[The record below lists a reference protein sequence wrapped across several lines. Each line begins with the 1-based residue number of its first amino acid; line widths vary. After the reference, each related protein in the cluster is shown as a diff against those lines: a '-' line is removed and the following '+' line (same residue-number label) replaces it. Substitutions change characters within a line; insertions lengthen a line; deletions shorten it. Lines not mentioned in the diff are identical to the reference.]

1 MNNKIIDTERK
12 TPGEIMKMLCI
23 NFSIA
28 FTLFMLFSMFIGM
41 IYADEEAR
49 AGIMYCWTIAGAML
63 LAVVLQLV
71 FFTPLLIRRL
81 NYGARIALFGVCFY
95 AVLTPLAIAFGWFPT
110 ELPGAWLIWNVTY
123 VVILALSSLLF
134 TGLYR
139 RETKLLNKQLE
150 RYKSETTKRRK

>member
-1 MNNKIIDTERK
+1 
-12 TPGEIMKMLCI
+12 MKKREQASCAVGPL
-23 NFSIA
+23 
-28 FTLFMLFSMFIGM
+28 
-41 IYADEEAR
+41 R
-49 AGIMYCWTIAGAML
+49 GAML

-150 RYKSETTKRRK
+150 RYKSETAKRRK

>member
-28 FTLFMLFSMFIGM
+28 SMFFGM

-110 ELPGAWLIWNVTY
+110 ELPGAWLIWSVTY

-139 RETKLLNKQLE
+139 RETKLLNKQLAINP
-150 RYKSETTKRRK
+150 RLRSIASS

>member
-12 TPGEIMKMLCI
+12 TPGEIILKMLCI

-28 FTLFMLFSMFIGM
+28 FTLFMLFSMFFGM

-71 FFTPLLIRRL
+71 SLARRSSSAVSITVRASHCSACASMRSLHRSRSPLVGFLL
-81 NYGARIALFGVCFY
+81 NY
-95 AVLTPLAIAFGWFPT
+95 PT
-110 ELPGAWLIWNVTY
+110 RG
-123 VVILALSSLLF
+123 
-134 TGLYR
+134 
-139 RETKLLNKQLE
+139 
-150 RYKSETTKRRK
+150 

>member
-23 NFSIA
+23 NFSIG
-28 FTLFMLFSMFIGM
+28 FTLFMLFAMFFGM
-41 IYADEEAR
+41 IYADEEAK
-49 AGIMYCWTIAGAML
+49 ADIMYCWTIAGAML

-95 AVLTPLAIAFGWFPT
+95 AVLTPLAIVFGWFPA
-110 ELPGAWLIWNVTY
+110 ELPGAWLIWSLTY
-123 VVILALSSLLF
+123 VAILALCSLLF
-134 TGLYR
+134 TGIYR

-150 RYKSETTKRRK
+150 RYKSETAKRRK

>member
-28 FTLFMLFSMFIGM
+28 FTLFMLFSIFFGM

-49 AGIMYCWTIAGAML
+49 AGIMCCWTIAGAML

-81 NYGARIALFGVCFY
+81 NYGARIALFGVCFH
-95 AVLTPLAIAFGWFPT
+95 AVLTPLAIAFGWFPA

-150 RYKSETTKRRK
+150 RYKSETAKRRK

>member
-1 MNNKIIDTERK
+1 
-12 TPGEIMKMLCI
+12 
-23 NFSIA
+23 
-28 FTLFMLFSMFIGM
+28 
-41 IYADEEAR
+41 
-49 AGIMYCWTIAGAML
+49 MYCWTIAGAML

-95 AVLTPLAIAFGWFPT
+95 AVLTPLAIAFGWFPA
-110 ELPGAWLIWNVTY
+110 ELPDAWLIWSLTY
-123 VVILALSSLLF
+123 VAILALSSLLF

-150 RYKSETTKRRK
+150 RYKSETAKRRK

>member
-28 FTLFMLFSMFIGM
+28 FTLFMLFSMFFGM

-49 AGIMYCWTIAGAML
+49 AGIMCCWTIAGAML

-95 AVLTPLAIAFGWFPT
+95 AVLTPLAIAFGWFPA
-110 ELPGAWLIWNVTY
+110 EL
-123 VVILALSSLLF
+123 LALSSLLF

-150 RYKSETTKRRK
+150 RYKSETAKRRK

>member
-1 MNNKIIDTERK
+1 
-12 TPGEIMKMLCI
+12 
-23 NFSIA
+23 
-28 FTLFMLFSMFIGM
+28 M

-110 ELPGAWLIWNVTY
+110 ELPGAWLIWSVTY

-150 RYKSETTKRRK
+150 RYKSGTTKRHK

>member
-23 NFSIA
+23 NFSFA
-28 FTLFMLFSMFIGM
+28 FTLFMLFSMFFGM

-49 AGIMYCWTIAGAML
+49 AGIMYCWTIAGAIL

-123 VVILALSSLLF
+123 VMILALSSLLF

-150 RYKSETTKRRK
+150 RYKSETAKRRK

>member
-28 FTLFMLFSMFIGM
+28 FTLFMLFSMFFGM

-71 FFTPLLIRRL
+71 FFTPLLIRRVL
-81 NYGARIALFGVCFY
+81 LCGPYTARDRL
-95 AVLTPLAIAFGWFPT
+95 
-110 ELPGAWLIWNVTY
+110 WLV
-123 VVILALSSLLF
+123 SC
-134 TGLYR
+134 
-139 RETKLLNKQLE
+139 
-150 RYKSETTKRRK
+150 